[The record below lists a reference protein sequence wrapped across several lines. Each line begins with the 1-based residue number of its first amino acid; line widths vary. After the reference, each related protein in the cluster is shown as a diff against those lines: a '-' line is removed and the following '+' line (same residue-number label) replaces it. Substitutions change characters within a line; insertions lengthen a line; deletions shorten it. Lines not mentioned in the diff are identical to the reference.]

1 MQHTLTQPVPTSSPD
16 IHTERGAFIRELKQA
31 YEAGELFNTVTTAEI
46 SEMLISALF
55 EEVEPISQ
63 VVH

>member
-1 MQHTLTQPVPTSSPD
+1 MQHTLTQPVPTSAPD
-16 IHTERGAFIRELKQA
+16 IHTERGAYIRQLKAA
-31 YEAGELFNTVTTAEI
+31 YEAGELSNTVTSAEI